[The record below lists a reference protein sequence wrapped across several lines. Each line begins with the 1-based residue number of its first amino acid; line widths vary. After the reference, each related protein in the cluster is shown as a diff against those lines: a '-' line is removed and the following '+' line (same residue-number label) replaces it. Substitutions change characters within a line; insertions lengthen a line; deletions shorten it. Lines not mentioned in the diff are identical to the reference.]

1 MPELKLYIDHGS
13 KVQMPILEDGVTWKT
28 ERRGSPGELTFTV
41 VKDDTLGF
49 EEGDP
54 VRFYVDD
61 KPIFF
66 GFVFKKSRDKEH
78 RIKVTAYD
86 QLRYLKNKDT
96 LTYDNWDCR
105 QLIEKLAKAFGLNV
119 GEKIEDNIADT
130 GYKSEA
136 IIEDNSTAFDMIL
149 NHLDKVTQVKSKMY
163 VLYDDFGTLKL
174 KDLEDMRVNYWIHQG
189 MMENFDYTTTIDGN
203 TYNTVKV
210 VLTDSNDSV
219 RHVYMAKSTK
229 NINQWGILQLTE
241 ELDANNYTPADA
253 KELCVDMLDLYNRT
267 ERNLTLKGVIGDTR
281 IRGGTWVPVTLYL
294 GDIMLGDMTE
304 QTAKPMIVES
314 VTHTWKGDHHSMDLK
329 LVSGGGFVA

>member
-1 MPELKLYIDHGS
+1 MPELKVYIDHGS
-13 KVQMPILEDGVTWKT
+13 KIQMPILEDDVTWKT

-41 VKDDTLGF
+41 VKDETLGF

-96 LTYDNWDCR
+96 LTYKNWDCGE
-105 QLIEKLAKAFGLNV
+105 LIDKLAKSYALNV
-119 GEKIEDNIADT
+119 GSIASTNYKIPQMIEDNNT
-130 GYKSEA
+130 L
-136 IIEDNSTAFDMIL
+136 FDMIL
-149 NHLDKVTQVKSKMY
+149 NHLDKVTQVTSKMY
-163 VLYDDFGTLKL
+163 VLYDDFGKLTLK
-174 KDLEDMRVNYWIHQG
+174 DIEDMRVDYWIHQG
-189 MMENFDYTTTIDGN
+189 LMENFDYTTSIDGN
-203 TYNTVKV
+203 TYNVVKV

-241 ELDANNYTPADA
+241 ELDAKNYTSDDA
-253 KELCVDMLDLYNRT
+253 KELCVDILELYNRT

-281 IRGGTWVPVTLYL
+281 IRGGCWVPVTLYL
-294 GDIMLGDMTE
+294 GDIMLGDMNE

-314 VTHTWKGDHHSMDLK
+314 VTHTWKGNHHSMDLK